1 MRFKDKVT
9 IVTGAVRD
17 WVGYWRTI
25 SLRRVLL
32 S

>member
-1 MRFKDKVT
+1 MRFKDRVT

-17 WVGYWRTI
+17 WVGYWRTD
-25 SLRRVLL
+25 SQRRALP